1 MRVQRDLSGHEG
13 ILGAAMREP
22 LRLLLADE
30 GGALGKCPHTD
41 MSCGAVVTPTRAEG
55 GLTGSW
61 AETSK
66 LRVTG
71 AAHGDRLLRARSRV
85 WRDSHLGVVGRE

>member
-1 MRVQRDLSGHEG
+1 MQSTDTNGHQG
-13 ILGAAMREP
+13 IPETEMRES
-22 LRLLLADE
+22 LRLTFADE
-30 GGALGKCPHTD
+30 GAMTNTSG
-41 MSCGAVVTPTRAEG
+41 VVGMPTRAENG
-55 GLTGSW
+55 DGGSW